1 MSGDRAIFLSVTVF
15 FQKGLVSDLAKKEV
29 LEGLADD
36 IVSHFHGLQSAV
48 RLNSDICDSV
58 GLKEI
63 GEEASCTRLDLLM
76 TRSLSRLLDTGP
88 PLAAPIQ
95 LIWCIKAVVK
105 FLGMESVVSQIG
117 QSEVEPPL
125 LWLRATEEVP
135 KNVPCMAESSFSLHS
150 FIKV

>member
-1 MSGDRAIFLSVTVF
+1 MTVF

-36 IVSHFHGLQSAV
+36 IVSHFHDLQSAV

-88 PLAAPIQ
+88 PLPASIQ

-117 QSEVEPPL
+117 QSEVEHPL
-125 LWLRATEEVP
+125 LWL
-135 KNVPCMAESSFSLHS
+135 
-150 FIKV
+150 